1 MLIIISIG
9 KYDIKHSDIIEI
21 KGINKREGVEYPLV
35 C

>member
-9 KYDIKHSDIIEI
+9 KYHIKHSDIIEI
-21 KGINKREGVEYPLV
+21 EGINKRKGNEYPLV